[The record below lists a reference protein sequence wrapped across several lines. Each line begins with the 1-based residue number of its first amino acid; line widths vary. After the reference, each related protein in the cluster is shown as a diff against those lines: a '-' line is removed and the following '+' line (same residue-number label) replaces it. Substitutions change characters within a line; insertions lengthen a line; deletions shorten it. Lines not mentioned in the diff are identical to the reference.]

1 MKISTTAR
9 HCELDPEI
17 RIYAQQ
23 RLERLLRYFR
33 NPRDLMEAHVV
44 VALEKYRHSAEIT
57 LKLRRGEVVG
67 REQADDARAAIE
79 LAAERLEHQI
89 RRLKEKRL
97 ARKRDGRSR
106 EIGPQA
112 TSESEE
118 YDVLEEYFDE
128 PAASDGNG
136 SVPLEERARVQTLSV
151 ARLFDDQR
159 QELTHQSISEQLACR
174 R

>member
-17 RIYAQQ
+17 RIFVHQ
-23 RLERLLRYFR
+23 RLERLSRYFR

-44 VALEKYRHSAEIT
+44 VGLEKYRHSAEIT

-67 REQADDARAAIE
+67 REQADDPRAAIE

-89 RRLKEKRL
+89 RRIKEKRL

-106 EIGPQA
+106 EISPPA
-112 TSESEE
+112 TSGTDEF
-118 YDVLEEYFDE
+118 DALEEYFDE
-128 PAASDGNG
+128 PGPSDGNG
-136 SVPLEERARVQTLSV
+136 GVPLEE
-151 ARLFDDQR
+151 
-159 QELTHQSISEQLACR
+159 
-174 R
+174 